1 MAANY
6 LFGNDPIASSLTYQ
20 SVSAVSTPST
30 SSTAWA
36 SGGLSL
42 TVLET
47 GTYLALYSGGMFV
60 EANGNAHGQARLT
73 LGGSVLTGST
83 MSTRN
88 VVSLLLGLIGN
99 SNIDAGGSNII
110 LPFTASAGQVLALQF
125 SSQNGTVTLNNRNLT
140 IIKVA

>member
-1 MAANY
+1 MSMY
-6 LFGNDPIASSLTYQ
+6 TESSDPTASSLIYQ
-20 SVSAVSTPST
+20 SATVTTTVST
-30 SSTAWA
+30 SSTTWS
-36 SGGLSL
+36 SGALSL

-47 GTYLALYSGGMFV
+47 GTYLAFYSGGMFV
-60 EANGNAHGQARLT
+60 EANGNAHGQARLA
-73 LGGSVLTGST
+73 LDGSALTGST

-110 LPFTASAGQVLALQF
+110 LPFTASSGQVLALQF